1 MMADAPNPIW
11 VLPDGEGPI
20 HPFGGPADQVSAWN
34 APTLSV
40 IALPATGVP
49 KPIGVPALL
58 WSGSGAQVDISPA
71 LAAAELFNPDPRTWG
86 TVGWNALTNALKRIE
101 PPPPVIRTHAR
112 HVVSDIPGIRRII
125 APQGEPIHARVLID
139 PAGMLTPLY
148 ARSALG
154 VDQLTRIYEFVRDIV
169 AAVPDVAPK
178 IFGVVVSGVAVSP
191 KDYCKPCPL
200 DEGVIP
206 GATIAAIA
214 KKTLPPGI
222 PILLPE
228 TKATESA
235 AILAQAS

>member
-1 MMADAPNPIW
+1 MMADTPNPILI
-11 VLPDGEGPI
+11 LPDAEGPI
-20 HPFGGPADQVSAWN
+20 RPLGGSADDVSAWN

-49 KPIGVPALL
+49 KPIGVPAVL
-58 WSGSGAQVDISPA
+58 WSGSGAQVDTTTA
-71 LAAAELFNPDPRTWG
+71 LAAAELFSPDPRTWG
-86 TVGWNALTNALKRIE
+86 NVGWNALTNALKRVE
-101 PPPPVIRTHAR
+101 PPPPVIRSHAR

-125 APQGEPIHARVLID
+125 APQGEPIAARVLID
-139 PAGMLTPLY
+139 PASMLTPLF
-148 ARSALG
+148 ARSTMG
-154 VDQLTRIYEFVRDIV
+154 VDQITRIFEFVRDIV
-169 AAVPDVAPK
+169 AGVPESAPK
-178 IFGVVVSGVAVSP
+178 IFGVVVSGVAISP

-222 PILLPE
+222 CILIPE
-228 TKATESA
+228 LKAAESA